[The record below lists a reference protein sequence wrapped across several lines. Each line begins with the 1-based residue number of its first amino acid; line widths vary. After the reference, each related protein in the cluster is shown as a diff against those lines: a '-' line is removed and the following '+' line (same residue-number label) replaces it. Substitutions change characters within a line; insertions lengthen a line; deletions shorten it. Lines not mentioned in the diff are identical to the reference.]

1 MMSGISKA
9 AFARLPAYLNYLK
22 SLPADSGPYI
32 SATGIAAAMNLGD
45 VQVRKDLA
53 AVSGSGKPKVGYV
66 LTTLIREIED
76 YLGYNDVDD
85 AVIVG
90 AGKLGLALLE
100 YRGFENYGLNILAA
114 FDRNEDVTDGKKILP
129 MSRFDSFVKKNGVKM
144 GILTVPADSA
154 QQVCDRMI
162 KNGILAILNFAPVHL
177 EAPEGILVQ
186 DENMATA
193 LAALSGHLKE
203 RMQAVTEE
211 RNKEK

>member
-1 MMSGISKA
+1 MSGISKA

-22 SLPADSGPYI
+22 SLPEDSGPYI
-32 SATGIAAAMNLGD
+32 SATAIAAAMNLGD

-66 LTTLIREIED
+66 LKTLISELED
-76 YLGYNDVDD
+76 YLGYHDVDD

-90 AGKLGLALLE
+90 AGKLGMALLE

-114 FDRNEDVTDGKKILP
+114 FDENEAVTGAAPDGKTVLH
-129 MSRFDSFVKKNGVKM
+129 MREFDAFIKEHGVKM
-144 GILTVPADSA
+144 GILTVPEGSA

-162 KNGILAILNFAPVHL
+162 ADGILAILNFAPVHL
-177 EAPEGILVQ
+177 EVPEGILVQ

-203 RMQAVTEE
+203 RMQG
-211 RNKEK
+211 K